1 MCHEEPIALSILR
14 YLDANPEAR
23 DTAEGI
29 AQWWLRREWVERK
42 IEDVQNAI
50 QSLTNRG
57 FILEEP
63 NAGVCDMLY
72 RLNPYQRDAI
82 KALLRNT
89 GSGDDTDLTG
99 V

>member
-29 AQWWLRREWVERK
+29 AQWWLRKEWIERK
-42 IEDVQNAI
+42 IEDVQSAI
-50 QSLTNRG
+50 QALANRG

-63 NAGVCDMLY
+63 NTSVGSMLY

-82 KALLRNT
+82 RTLLSSTQQGGGN
-89 GSGDDTDLTG
+89 D
-99 V
+99 

>member
-1 MCHEEPIALSILR
+1 MCHEKPIALSILR

-29 AQWWLRREWVERK
+29 AQWWLRKEWIERK
-42 IEDVQNAI
+42 IEDVQHAI

-63 NAGVCDMLY
+63 NTGAGNTLY
-72 RLNPYQRDAI
+72 RVNPYQRDAI
-82 KALLRNT
+82 KTLLRNT
-89 GSGDDTDLTG
+89 EEGDGTH
-99 V
+99 

>member
-29 AQWWLRREWVERK
+29 AQWWLRKEWIERK

-50 QSLTNRG
+50 QSLASRG

-63 NAGVCDMLY
+63 NTGVGNMLY
-72 RLNPYQRDAI
+72 RLNPYQLDAI
-82 KALLRNT
+82 KTVLRNT
-89 GSGDDTDLTG
+89 EQSDGND
-99 V
+99 